1 MKNILFAVICV
12 AYAAHAKTVYV
23 SPSGSDTDSGSW
35 WRPFAT
41 LERAQ
46 QEAAGEP
53 LLVLI
58 KSGIYHLSQPIELTR
73 SNVTYRAHSSGLPV
87 FTGGQRIR
95 EWQVRPD
102 GVWETHLDKVE
113 AQQWNFSQLWVN
125 GTRRYR
131 PRLPKTSYFHSID
144 NVGKTAH
151 GIAGFSTTN
160 ALATT
165 WSNLFD
171 AEVHTL
177 HVWSASRYRVGAI
190 EACGTTNIV
199 RFSHPHNNASYWA
212 DFKKRR
218 FWIENVKEAFTEPGE
233 WYLERKSGTLFYR
246 PLPGETPRNS
256 VVEVPR
262 LEQLLIV
269 KARNVTL
276 EGLIFQ
282 QSNWVLP
289 IQGNFCPQ
297 AEMNIPVAVEIVRSQ
312 QVTFDRCVFR
322 QLGGYALG
330 FGPGA
335 HSNTVSSCVMTDLG
349 AGGVKIG
356 PPYIGYV
363 NAQAARNPTGSEMAQ
378 EFQKNTSA
386 ITIRDSVVRGGGRIH
401 PAAHGIWVGLS
412 SYNTVV
418 NNEISDLF
426 YTSVSLG
433 WVWGYQEPSKAH
445 HNEVAFN
452 HMHHI
457 GQGVLSDMG
466 GVYTLGISP
475 GTRVHDNHIHDV
487 QAYDYGGW
495 GLYTDEGSSGIHM
508 FNNLVYRVKTGGFHQ
523 HYGQTNLVE
532 NNIFAFSQL
541 QQLQRTRNENHISFT
556 FRKNIVYW
564 DNDSPLFGSNWQGA
578 KRGLTNN
585 VPTEHFLL
593 DHNLYWHTSGK
604 QDIFPGKKTLAQW
617 QSETGQDEGSRV
629 VDPLFVN
636 AAAGDF
642 TFQPLSPV
650 QTIGFQPFDVI
661 TTTGPRDRDRLPLR
675 RIPPVPVM
683 HEVIR

>member
-1 MKNILFAVICV
+1 MKNILLAVICV
-12 AYAAHAKTVYV
+12 ACVAHAKTVYV

-46 QEAAGEP
+46 QEADGDP

-58 KSGIYHLSQPIELTR
+58 KSGIYHLSKPIELTR
-73 SNVTYRAHSSGLPV
+73 SNVTYRAHSGQPI

-102 GVWETHLDKVE
+102 GVWETHLNAVE
-113 AQQWNFSQLWVN
+113 SQQWNFAQLWVN
-125 GTRRYR
+125 GTRRFR
-131 PRLPKTSYFHSID
+131 PRLPKTGYFHAID
-144 NVGKTAH
+144 NVDKTAH
-151 GIAGFSTTN
+151 SIAGFSTTN
-160 ALATT
+160 TLSTQ

-171 AEVHTL
+171 MEVHTL
-177 HVWSASRYRVGAI
+177 HVWSASRYRIGAI
-190 EACGTTNIV
+190 ESLGHTNVV
-199 RFSHPHNNASYWA
+199 RLTQPHNNAAYWA
-212 DFKKRR
+212 DFKNRR
-218 FWIENVKEAFTEPGE
+218 FWIENIKEAFTEAGT
-233 WYLERKSGTLFYR
+233 WYLERKTGTLLYR

-256 VVEVPR
+256 IVEVPR
-262 LEQLLIV
+262 LAQLLIV
-269 KARNVTL
+269 KANHVTL

-289 IQGNFCPQ
+289 ITGNFCPQ
-297 AEMNIPVAVEIVRSQ
+297 AEMNIPVAVEIVQSQ
-312 QVTFDRCVFR
+312 QITFDRCVFR

-363 NAQAARNPTGSEMAQ
+363 NAQTAANPTGSEVSQ

-386 ITIRDSVVRGGGRIH
+386 ITIRDSVIQGGGRIH

-412 SYNTVV
+412 SYNTIV

-495 GLYTDEGSSGIHM
+495 GLYTDEGSTGIHM

-523 HYGQTNLVE
+523 HYGKTNLIE
-532 NNIFAFSQL
+532 NNIFAFSKL

-604 QDIFPGKKTLAQW
+604 QDLFPGKKTLAQW
-617 QSETGQDEGSRV
+617 QRETGQDEGSCV
-629 VDPLFVN
+629 ADPRFTN
-636 AAAGDF
+636 PTAGDF
-642 TFQPLSPV
+642 SFQSPSPA
-650 QTIGFQPFDVI
+650 QAIGFTPFDVI
-661 TTTGPRDRDRLPLR
+661 TTTGPRNRDRLPIR
-675 RIPPVPVM
+675 RIPAVPVM